1 MRFQTA
7 TEALAVL
14 QDTTRPEAERT
25 SAIHFLAEDRA
36 PASIDALAQTLADEH
51 FGVRWAASNALIYAG
66 QAALKPILRVLVAHG
81 TSAAVREAACH
92 ALCDNADPQVRAAS
106 QKLLQAMKGAGA
118 DVAAPQA
125 AFLMLRSEEMQ
136 TA

>member
-1 MRFQTA
+1 MKFPNT

-14 QDTTRPEAERT
+14 QDTTRPEVERT
-25 SAIHFLAEDRA
+25 AAIHYLAEDLC
-36 PASIDALAQTLADEH
+36 PACIDALAQTMADEN

-66 QAALKPILRVLVAHG
+66 QAAFKPILRALVAHG

-106 QKLLQAMKGAGA
+106 QELLQAMKGAGA
-118 DVAAPQA
+118 DAAAPQA
-125 AFLMLRSEEMQ
+125 AYQLLRREEQ
-136 TA
+136 QSA